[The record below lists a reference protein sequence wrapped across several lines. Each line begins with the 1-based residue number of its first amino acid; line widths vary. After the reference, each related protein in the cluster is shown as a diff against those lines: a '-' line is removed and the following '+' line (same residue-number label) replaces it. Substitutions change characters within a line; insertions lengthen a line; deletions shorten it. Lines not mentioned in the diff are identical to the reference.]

1 MKRTLSVLLAAALVL
16 SLVAAVPL
24 AGAQEDEEHNV
35 TDIGTQHPLA
45 ANATAEEFA
54 RTGYVEGDLT
64 RYRIS
69 MAAAESGGDVGLPP
83 SLLRDTR
90 NDYVRIQ
97 YNESHTRTIRVLLPR
112 EYITPYT
119 MERVESIDSDHTATY
134 TPARSGHYLAVT
146 VTFDGPGDAVL
157 PLQKDSSAGGALL
170 ETVDRRVKQLTGI
183 SPMGRNGQW
192 QYIDGEE
199 VAEDPTYPVNATSD
213 DVLIQYD
220 AKPNATDE
228 VWLNAPRGE
237 QNGVPVYYFERESD
251 SQLYVVSADN
261 SEPSIRL
268 KTEPSRTDRIRGDIN
283 DIKLVPER
291 IREGSSDW
299 WPF

>member
-1 MKRTLSVLLAAALVL
+1 MRRTLPVLFAAVLAL
-16 SLVAAVPL
+16 SLVAGLPVSAAADPGGDV
-24 AGAQEDEEHNV
+24 V
-35 TDIGTQHPLA
+35 DIGTQHPLA
-45 ANATAEEFA
+45 ANATADEFK
-54 RTGYVEGDLT
+54 RTGYVHGDLT
-64 RYRIS
+64 RYRVS
-69 MAAAESGGDVGLPP
+69 MAAAEGGGDVGLTP
-83 SLLRDTR
+83 SLLRDAR

-97 YNESHTRTIRVLLPR
+97 YNESHTRTIRILLPR

-119 MERVESIDSDHTATY
+119 MESVEAIGSDHVATY
-134 TPARSGHYLAVT
+134 RPARSGHYLAIT
-146 VTFDGPGDAVL
+146 VTFDGPGDAVF

-192 QYIDGEE
+192 QYIDGSE
-199 VAEDPTYPVNATSD
+199 VAEEPAYAINATSD

-220 AKPNATDE
+220 ARPNATDE

-237 QNGVPVYYFERESD
+237 QDGVPVYYFERESD

-261 SEPSIRL
+261 SQPDIRL

-283 DIKLVPER
+283 DIKLIPDR
-291 IREGSSDW
+291 IREGSHDW

>member
-1 MKRTLSVLLAAALVL
+1 MRRTLPVLFAAVLAL
-16 SLVAAVPL
+16 SLVAGLPAS
-24 AGAQEDEEHNV
+24 AAADTESDV

-45 ANATAEEFA
+45 ANATADDFQ

-69 MAAAESGGDVGLPP
+69 MAAAEGGGDVGLTP
-83 SLLRDTR
+83 SLLRDMR

-97 YNESHTRTIRVLLPR
+97 YNESHTRTVRVLLPR

-119 MERVESIDSDHTATY
+119 MEQVEAIDSDHVATY
-134 TPARSGHYLAVT
+134 RPARSGHYLAIT
-146 VTFDGPGDAVL
+146 VTFDDPGDAVF

-192 QYIDGEE
+192 QYIDGGE
-199 VAEDPTYPVNATSD
+199 VAEEPAYAINATSD

-237 QNGVPVYYFERESD
+237 QNDVPLYYFERESD

-261 SEPSIRL
+261 SEPDIRL

-283 DIKLVPER
+283 DIKLIPDR
-291 IREGSSDW
+291 IREDSTGW